1 MKRNKD
7 ESELDQF
14 CRIAMA
20 RLKSKYKFKPQ
31 RRSVVAK
38 MWRKYVEGKKS

>member
-1 MKRNKD
+1 MKRNKE

-14 CRIAMA
+14 SRIAMA
-20 RLKSKYKFKPQ
+20 RLRSKYKFTPQ

-38 MWRKYVEGKKS
+38 MWRNRKEK